1 MSTVLRRT
9 CIEVEQTKNW
19 VVPSS
24 NCSTLSE
31 VFVVSS
37 LSLLMH
43 STWLTKNVTLET
55 KVSLFE
61 KRKKKQ
67 YILRRKL
74 EANYLIFKRSKESS
88 VMEMEG
94 RKAKE

>member
-61 KRKKKQ
+61 KRKKKKQ

-88 VMEMEG
+88 VMEME
-94 RKAKE
+94 